1 MSTLYIEYHPYIF
14 IELWHCRSAGLART
28 NDWVLKVN
36 YW

>member
-1 MSTLYIEYHPYIF
+1 MYFEYRQYIYQ
-14 IELWHCRSAGLART
+14 IELRNCRGAGSRT